1 MNITNQ
7 NTETQNNKFTR
18 DLGYLQV
25 GLTSAQTATL
35 GLTSALGY
43 EISATEFIT
52 PVGYT
57 TVGIKTGAWYK
68 NGSEFIGAGAT
79 QYRVK
84 LSDTNQ
90 FAGISTGDIVKLVD
104 HSTSPDPS
112 AFEFTVES
120 KNVVGIDRELRLT
133 GIAVTSGQQGNES
146 GYIVVKN
153 NFVIAKGRV
162 GVI

>member
-1 MNITNQ
+1 M
-7 NTETQNNKFTR
+7 
-18 DLGYLQV
+18 
-25 GLTSAQTATL
+25 
-35 GLTSALGY
+35 
-43 EISATEFIT
+43 
-52 PVGYT
+52 
-57 TVGIKTGAWYK
+57 
-68 NGSEFIGAGAT
+68 
-79 QYRVK
+79 
-84 LSDTNQ
+84 
-90 FAGISTGDIVKLVD
+90 KLVD